1 MAPPSDDHECGWRGY
16 AQHLQNDLDQLKAE
30 VAELRRQKF
39 GRTSEKAAKM
49 PPIERE
55 VRRGKKADPEEG
67 LQKRRERALL
77 KEKLVAETV
86 QVPVPDQERCCPHCQ
101 GQDLRAVGDGK
112 ASTMYDYVP
121 GFFRRRVIQRETLS
135 CPCGEYIVTAPSAE
149 KSTDK
154 TRYAPSFIAHLIVAK
169 CSDCIPLY
177 RLETQ
182 YNRIG
187 VPIAR
192 STMTDLFHRNAELLA
207 PLAKHLL
214 ARVAASEIVLADET
228 PIRMQGT
235 AKTAYLWTF
244 LAGKDITYVF
254 STSRSGDTPT
264 TVLGGTTGTLVV
276 DAYTGYN
283 KVTTVEGRKRAGCM
297 AHARRKFFE
306 ASRGLPEAEIA
317 LNLIRDLYVVEH
329 EARERG
335 IVGTAEHLAL
345 RQTRSRPILAHLF
358 RWLRQQRGRHLPKGP
373 MGKAIGYALRN
384 HRALTRFTTDPR
396 LPPDNNRSEAA
407 LRIVALGRKN
417 YLFVGNEDAGTN
429 IAGLYSLV
437 ATCAAHGKNPLEY
450 LTDVLIRISSHPQSR
465 IDELLPDRWQPAAT

>member
-1 MAPPSDDHECGWRGY
+1 LAPPSDDHECGWRGY
-16 AQHLQNDLDQLKAE
+16 AQQLQSDLDQIKAE
-30 VAELRRQKF
+30 IAELKRQKF
-39 GRTSEKAAKM
+39 GRKSEKAAKM
-49 PPIERE
+49 PPIEHE
-55 VRRGKKADPEEG
+55 VRRGKKADPEET
-67 LQKRRERALL
+67 LRKRRERALA
-77 KEKLVAETV
+77 KEKLVSESV
-86 QVPVPDQERCCPHCQ
+86 KVPVPAKERCCPHCQ
-101 GQDLRAVGDGK
+101 RQDLRPVGEGK
-112 ASTMYDYVP
+112 ASTIYDYVP
-121 GFFRRRVIQRETLS
+121 GFFRRRVVQRETLA
-135 CPCGEYIVTAPSAE
+135 CPCGEYIVTAPSPE

-154 TRYAPSFIAHLIVAK
+154 TRYAPSFIAHLIVSK

-214 ARVAASEIVLADET
+214 ARVAGSEIVLADET

-235 AKTAYLWTF
+235 PKSAFLWTF
-244 LAGKDITYVF
+244 LAGNDITYVF

-264 TVLGGTTGTLVV
+264 TVLGGTKGTLVV

-283 KVTTVEGRKRAGCM
+283 KVTKVDGRKRAGCM

-306 ASRGLPEAEIA
+306 ALRGVPEAEIA
-317 LNLIRDLYVVEH
+317 LSLIRDLYVVEH
-329 EARERG
+329 EARERD
-335 IVGTAEHLAL
+335 IVGTAEHLVL
-345 RQTRSRPILAHLF
+345 RQTRSRPILAELF

-384 HRALTRFTTDPR
+384 HRALTRFTCDPR

-407 LRIVALGRKN
+407 LRIIALGRKN
-417 YLFVGNEDAGTN
+417 FLFVGNEDAGVN

-437 ATCAAHGKNPLEY
+437 ATCVANGKNPLEY
-450 LTDVLIRISSHPQSR
+450 LTDVLTRISSHPQSR
-465 IDELLPDRWQPAAT
+465 IDELMPDRWQPVAA

>member
-16 AQHLQNDLDQLKAE
+16 AQQLQSDLDLIKAE
-30 VAELRRQKF
+30 VAELKRQKF
-39 GRTSEKAAKM
+39 GRRSEKAPKM
-49 PPIERE
+49 PSMERE
-55 VRRGKKADPEEG
+55 VRGGTKADPAEAVR
-67 LQKRRERALL
+67 KRHERALA
-77 KEKLVAETV
+77 KEKLVSESV
-86 QVPVPDQERCCPHCQ
+86 QVPVPAPERCCPHCHRV
-101 GQDLRAVGDGK
+101 DLRPVGEGK

-121 GFFRRRVIQRETLS
+121 GFFRRRVVHRETLACS
-135 CPCGEYIVTAPSAE
+135 CGEYIVTAPCPE

-154 TRYAPSFIAHLIVAK
+154 TRYSPSFIAHIIVSK
-169 CSDCIPLY
+169 CDDCLPLY
-177 RLETQ
+177 RLEKQ

-207 PLAKHLL
+207 PLANHLL

-228 PIRMQGT
+228 TIRMQGT
-235 AKTAYLWTF
+235 TKSAYLWTF

-264 TVLGGTTGTLVV
+264 KVLGGTQGTLVV

-283 KVTTVEGRKRAGCM
+283 KVTQVDGRTRAGCL
-297 AHARRKFFE
+297 AHVRRKFFE
-306 ASRGLPEAEIA
+306 ASRGVPEAEIA
-317 LNLIRDLYVVEH
+317 LDLIRAIYVVEH

-335 IVGTAEHLAL
+335 IAGSAEHLAL
-345 RQTRSRPILAHLF
+345 RQARTRPLLAQLF

-384 HRALTRFTTDPR
+384 HRALTRFTCDPR

-407 LRIVALGRKN
+407 LRVIALGRKN
-417 YLFVGNEDAGTN
+417 FLFVGNEDAGVN

-437 ATCAAHGKNPLEY
+437 ATCVAHGKNPLEY
-450 LTDVLIRISSHPQSR
+450 LTDVLVRISSHPQSR
-465 IDELLPDRWQPAAT
+465 IDELLPDRWQPASA